1 MGNNKYLG
9 IDFGLKRVGVAVSD
23 ERKTISFPRITIL
36 NNNSLFD
43 NLLNICQEENISKII
58 IGLPIRLNSEYTH
71 ITEAAKIFSSEF
83 KKFLNQRNFFPDFF
97 FIDERF
103 TSSLAQSYI
112 AESVKSKKKRK
123 DKSLTDSISA
133 QIILQDFLDR
143 EKNLSK

>member
-1 MGNNKYLG
+1 MGNKYLG

-23 ERKTISFPRITIL
+23 EGKTISFPRITIL

-43 NLLNICQEENISKII
+43 NLLLICREEYISKII
-58 IGLPIRLNSEYTH
+58 IGLPLRLNSENTH
-71 ITEAAKIFSSEF
+71 ITEAAKIFSSEL
-83 KKFLNQRNFFPDFF
+83 KIFLNQRNFFPDFF

-112 AESVKSKKKRK
+112 SESVKSKKKRK